1 MPTKFPIDYEP
12 GKVQAFLISKDTG
25 QMIEATPLTEIT
37 PKPWPTDDINE
48 PEPPKVFT
56 NTVTFK
62 MSKKAA
68 RDFKRFMKRSGKM
81 PRKLKKAL
89 KHVGF
94 FQLPMECIETENGV
108 AFKQT
113 VGYGPKDGYP
123 CTKWVNRAC
132 LKLYANAILFIERQI
147 SAENYKQRGPHS
159 YLLPPTFNLIPPT
172 YNLIPH
178 NRTTEQ
184 LKTPY

>member
-12 GKVQAFLISKDTG
+12 GKVQAFLISKETG
-25 QMIEATPLTEIT
+25 QMIEATPLTEIA
-37 PKPWPTDDINE
+37 PKPWPIDDINE

-68 RDFKRFMKRSGKM
+68 RDFKRLMKRSGKV

-94 FQLPMECIETENGV
+94 FKLPMERVETQNGV

-113 VGYGPKDGYP
+113 VGFGPKDGYP
-123 CTKWVNRAC
+123 RTKWVNRAC
-132 LKLYANAILFIERQI
+132 LKLKAKAIYIIGRQI

-159 YLLPPTFNLIPPT
+159 YLQPPTSNLQPHTSQPPT
-172 YNLIPH
+172 SYL
-178 NRTTEQ
+178 TTEQ
-184 LKTPY
+184 

>member
-1 MPTKFPIDYEP
+1 MPPKFPIDYQP
-12 GKVQAFLISKDTG
+12 GKVQGFLINKETG

-37 PKPWPTDDINE
+37 PKPWPIDDIE
-48 PEPPKVFT
+48 TETDPEPPMIFT

-68 RDFKRFMKRSGKM
+68 RDFKRLMKRSGKV

-94 FQLPMECIETENGV
+94 FKLPMERVETQNGV

-113 VGYGPKDGYP
+113 VGFGPKDGYP

-132 LKLYANAILFIERQI
+132 LKLKANAILIIKRQI
-147 SAENYKQRGPHS
+147 K
-159 YLLPPTFNLIPPT
+159 TD
-172 YNLIPH
+172 
-178 NRTTEQ
+178 TT
-184 LKTPY
+184 LHRNPLSK

>member
-1 MPTKFPIDYEP
+1 MNEIVLPRAI
-12 GKVQAFLISKDTG
+12 LISKETG
-25 QMIEATPLTEIT
+25 QMIAATPLTEIT
-37 PKPWPTDDINE
+37 PKPWPIDDIETETE
-48 PEPPKVFT
+48 PELPKSLTLSGTFT
-56 NTVTFK
+56 LKTK
-62 MSKKAA
+62 MKANQRRKLIRA
-68 RDFKRFMKRSGKM
+68 LSGKQKL

-94 FQLPMECIETENGV
+94 FQLPMERIETENGF

-113 VGYGPKDGYP
+113 VGFGPKDGYP

-132 LKLYANAILFIERQI
+132 LKLKAQAIYIIGRQI

-159 YLLPPTFNLIPPT
+159 YLLPHTS
-172 YNLIPH
+172 NLIPH

-184 LKTPY
+184 LKTQN

>member
-12 GKVQAFLISKDTG
+12 GKVQAFLISKETG
-25 QMIEATPLTEIT
+25 QMIAATPLTEIV
-37 PKPWPTDDINE
+37 PKPWPIDDIEIETE

-68 RDFKRFMKRSGKM
+68 RDFKRLMKRSGKV

-94 FQLPMECIETENGV
+94 FQLPMERVETQNGV

-113 VGYGPKDGYP
+113 VGFGPKDGYP

-132 LKLYANAILFIERQI
+132 LKLKANAILIIERQI

-159 YLLPPTFNLIPPT
+159 YLLPPTS
-172 YNLIPH
+172 NLIPH
-178 NRTTEQ
+178 TSQLNNLKLTT
-184 LKTPY
+184 K